1 MPHLWIDNTTCV
13 VTAEE
18 LVPEFYKTIDS
29 LKNVATKHA
38 KRGYGMR
45 RVQKGGNGRQLL
57 IDYDSLPN
65 HIQAKLHDPRRVDSV
80 MERFYKV
87 DPVAVD
93 FYSKYRFDDGSYITE
108 DVQERYI
115 INASVLQAAVKL
127 KAARIAER
135 MRTPGGS
142 LKGIMTSIATDVRN
156 FNKVMPR
163 KYGVSHTLPDNPIR
177 FKQKYNHYL
186 RESYES
192 LISKKHGNQNSR
204 VVDERMEALFNSM
217 FAHQEQKPSF
227 AEISRQYD
235 GFLSGYVEVIN
246 RETGELYDPKE
257 FEKVSTGTIYG
268 YLNNWQN
275 RLANVTIR
283 NADRQKLMG
292 QFKTPHKLIQPYKAN
307 SIISIDDRQPPFEYA
322 KGKRLWLYNG
332 IDLASEAYVCTV
344 FGETKEG
351 IILDFY
357 RQLVRN
363 YVAWGVNLPWE
374 LECESSLNAS
384 YRDTLLRPGTM
395 FQEVR
400 IEANNARGKRIEQ
413 YFNSMRNDLE
423 KDIAGW
429 IARPFAKAERN
440 QARSEKREYVPYNDL
455 VRLVIGK
462 INDWNNMP
470 HNRETQMTRWEYFVA
485 NQDER
490 LKPINWLAL
499 LKHLGY
505 RTETSVN
512 VGTVNLNRQKFVLAD
527 HEGLA
532 TGDRLIRLMERV
544 EGQNVDVYWLNGL
557 DGKILKALVYEG
569 GQYVCELMLQPA
581 YNRAKLEQTE
591 EDMHNRELMSKYVM
605 TVESFRN
612 RRVKQVEK
620 VLVVDNTR
628 RTLNN
633 KFSMP
638 VPEAVV
644 STSLNHHAQ
653 SATLNQQYGEAE
665 ILPPPPDEFDEDLN
679 GVQRSFVKP
688 MLDRY

>member
-18 LVPEFYKTIDS
+18 LVPDFYKSENS
-29 LKNVATKHA
+29 LSKKCARDK

-57 IDYDSLPN
+57 VDYDSLPN
-65 HIQAKLHDPRRVDSV
+65 HIQATLPDPRRVDSI

-87 DPVAVD
+87 DPLAVD
-93 FYSKYRFDDGSYITE
+93 FYSKYRFEDGSYITE

-115 INASVLQAAVKL
+115 INASVLKAAILL
-127 KAARIAER
+127 KAARIQER
-135 MRTPGGS
+135 MSKPGGS
-142 LKGIMTSIATDVRN
+142 IKGIMTSIATDVRN

-163 KYGVSHTLPDNPIR
+163 KYGVSHTLPENPVR
-177 FKQKYNHYL
+177 FGQKYNQFI

-227 AEISRQYD
+227 AEISRQYE
-235 GFLSGYVEVIN
+235 GFLSGYVEVVN
-246 RETGELYDPKE
+246 PETGEMYDPKE
-257 FEKVSTGTIYG
+257 FEKVSATTIYG
-268 YLNNWQN
+268 YLNAWEN
-275 RLANVTIR
+275 RVANITLR

-332 IDLASEAYVCTV
+332 IDLASQAYICTV

-351 IILDFY
+351 IIMDFY

-363 YVAWGVNLPWE
+363 YVAWGINLPWE
-374 LECESSLNAS
+374 LECESSLNS
-384 YRDTLLRPGTM
+384 SFRDTLLRPGTM

-413 YFNSMRNDLE
+413 LYNPMRNIIE

-429 IARPFAKAERN
+429 KARPFAKAERN
-440 QARSEKREYVPYNDL
+440 QARSDKPVYVPYNDL

-462 INDWNNMP
+462 INLWNNMP
-470 HNRETQMTRWEYFVA
+470 HNRDKHLTRWEYFMQ
-485 NQDER
+485 NQDAR

-512 VGTVNLNRQKFVLAD
+512 VGTVNLNRQKYVLAD

-532 TGDRLIRLMERV
+532 TGDRLISLMERV
-544 EGQNVDVYWLNGL
+544 EGQNVDVYWLNGT

-569 GQYVCELMLQPA
+569 NQYVCELMLQPA
-581 YNRAKLEQTE
+581 YNRAKLEQTK
-591 EDMHNRELMSKYVM
+591 EDLANRELMSQYVM
-605 TVESFRN
+605 TVEAFRN
-612 RRVKQVEK
+612 RRVKEVEK
-620 VLVVDNTR
+620 VLVVDNTPK
-628 RTLNN
+628 TLNN

-638 VPEAVV
+638 MPAGFEPEPEPEHEYRPGDV
-644 STSLNHHAQ
+644 
-653 SATLNQQYGEAE
+653 E
-665 ILPPPPDEFDEDLN
+665 ILPPPPDEFEDDLN
-679 GVQRSFVKP
+679 GVQKSFKKTL
-688 MLDRY
+688 LDRF